1 MIHNGKVLQ
10 DSFAFDIISDIND
23 DHSGDFLH
31 MDILLK
37 ASKLSDMLPYFSNKV
52 IIHINV
58 GLQQSSTHTFL
69 IISSQVKVCR
79 ECVLSFRH
87 FLLRLL
93 AQNKITFGILFRPG
107 S

>member
-1 MIHNGKVLQ
+1 MITVV
-10 DSFAFDIISDIND
+10 SFYTWIY
-23 DHSGDFLH
+23 
-31 MDILLK
+31 LLK
-37 ASKLSDMLPYFSNKV
+37 ALKLSEMLPYFSNNV

-69 IISSQVKVCR
+69 IISSQVKVCQ

-93 AQNKITFGILFRPG
+93 AQNKITLGILFRPG
-107 S
+107 SSAELSTATCTF